1 MSKVRF
7 IKITLDDNVP
17 EFMDGIIRC
26 GSVIAEDEDGNK
38 IQDHEELVDNS
49 EFPSTSEMIKYIA
62 NKLNVS
68 IDFVSIEY

>member
-17 EFMDGIIRC
+17 EFMGGIIRC
-26 GSVIAEDEDGNK
+26 GSVIAEDKDGNK

-49 EFPSTSEMIKYIA
+49 EFPSASEMIKYIA